1 MSLSKDGKIELINEL
16 KREEGFRANVYQ
28 CSEGV
33 DTIGYGFNVKYLSKD
48 ELALNGGFIEPMSEE
63 VATKIL
69 EAKVSKLIKSVDEVY
84 SWVDNLPE
92 VVKIGIYDMI
102 YQLGIKGF
110 GSFVNTQKYIKLLD
124 YSKAIENIK
133 NSKWAKQ
140 TPRRANNLIKRLERA
155 RDDYKSFL

>member
-1 MSLSKDGKIELINEL
+1 MSLSKDGKLELINEL
-16 KREEGFRANVYQ
+16 KIEEGFRDRVYQ
-28 CSEGV
+28 CSLGV

-48 ELALNGGFIEPMSEE
+48 ELDLNGGFIEPMSEE

-84 SWVDNLPE
+84 SWIDNLPE
-92 VVKIGIYDMI
+92 GVKIGIYDMI

-110 GSFVNTQKYIKLLD
+110 GSFVNTQKYLKLLD
-124 YSKAIENIK
+124 YNKAIENIK

-155 RDDYKSFL
+155 RG

>member
-16 KREEGFRANVYQ
+16 KREEGFRASIYQ
-28 CSEGV
+28 CSLGV
-33 DTIGYGFNVKYLSKD
+33 DTIGYGFNVAYLTKD

-63 VATKIL
+63 VATQIL
-69 EAKVSKLIKSVDEVY
+69 NHKVKKLIKSVDEVY
-84 SWVDNLPE
+84 SWIDNLPE

-110 GSFVNTQKYIKLLD
+110 GSFVNTQKYLKALD
-124 YSKAIENIK
+124 YPKAIENIK

-155 RDDYKSFL
+155 RG

>member
-1 MSLSKDGKIELINEL
+1 MSLSKDGKLELINEL
-16 KREEGFRANVYQ
+16 KREEGFRASIYQ

-33 DTIGYGFNVKYLSKD
+33 DTIGYGFNVAYLSKD

-63 VATKIL
+63 VATQIL
-69 EAKVSKLIKSVDEVY
+69 EHKVSKLIKSVDEVY
-84 SWVDNLPE
+84 SWIDNLPE

-110 GSFVNTQKYIKLLD
+110 GSFVNTQKYLKLLD

-133 NSKWAKQ
+133 SSKWAKQ

-155 RDDYKSFL
+155 RG

>member
-1 MSLSKDGKIELINEL
+1 MSLSKDGKLELINEL
-16 KREEGFRANVYQ
+16 KREEGFRDRVYQ

-48 ELALNGGFIEPMSEE
+48 ELDLNGGFIEPMSEE
-63 VATKIL
+63 IATKIL

-84 SWVDNLPE
+84 SWIDNLPE

-110 GSFVNTQKYIKLLD
+110 GSFVNTQKYLKLLD
-124 YSKAIENIK
+124 YNKAIENIK

-155 RDDYKSFL
+155 R

>member
-1 MSLSKDGKIELINEL
+1 MSLSKDGKLELINEL
-16 KREEGFRANVYQ
+16 KREEGFRDRVYQ

-48 ELALNGGFIEPMSEE
+48 ELDLNGGFIEPMSEE

-69 EAKVSKLIKSVDEVY
+69 EAKVSKLIKSVDETY
-84 SWVDNLPE
+84 SWIDNLPE

-110 GSFVNTQKYIKLLD
+110 GSFVNTQKYLKLLD
-124 YSKAIENIK
+124 YNKAIENIK

-155 RDDYKSFL
+155 R

>member
-1 MSLSKDGKIELINEL
+1 MSLSKDGKIELIDEL
-16 KREEGFRANVYQ
+16 KREEGFRASIYQ

-33 DTIGYGFNVKYLSKD
+33 DTIGYGFNVKYLTDD

-63 VATKIL
+63 VATQIL
-69 EAKVSKLIKSVDEVY
+69 NRKVKKLIKSVDEVY
-84 SWVDNLPE
+84 SWIDSLPE
-92 VVKIGIYDMI
+92 VVKIGLYDMI

-110 GSFVNTQKYIKLLD
+110 GSFVNTQKYLKALD
-124 YSKAIENIK
+124 YPKAIENIK

-155 RDDYKSFL
+155 RG

>member
-1 MSLSKDGKIELINEL
+1 MSLSKDGKLELINEL
-16 KREEGFRANVYQ
+16 KREEGFRDRVYQ

-63 VATKIL
+63 IATKIL

-84 SWVDNLPE
+84 SWIDNLPE

-110 GSFVNTQKYIKLLD
+110 GSFVNTQKYLKLLD
-124 YSKAIENIK
+124 YPKAIENIK

-155 RDDYKSFL
+155 R

>member
-1 MSLSKDGKIELINEL
+1 MSLSKDGLNELINEL
-16 KREEGFRANVYQ
+16 KREEGFRDRVYQ

-84 SWVDNLPE
+84 SWIDNLPE

-110 GSFVNTQKYIKLLD
+110 GSFVNTQKYLKALD
-124 YSKAIENIK
+124 YNKAIENIK

-155 RDDYKSFL
+155 KR

>member
-1 MSLSKDGKIELINEL
+1 MSLSKDGLNELINEL
-16 KREEGFRANVYQ
+16 KREEGFRASIYQ

-33 DTIGYGFNVKYLSKD
+33 DTIGYGFNVAYLSKD
-48 ELALNGGFIEPMSEE
+48 ELALNDGFIEPMSEE
-63 VATKIL
+63 IATKIL
-69 EAKVSKLIKSVDEVY
+69 ETKVNKLIKSVDEVY
-84 SWVDNLPE
+84 SWIDTLPE
-92 VVKIGIYDMI
+92 VVKIGLYDMI

-110 GSFVNTQKYIKLLD
+110 GSFVNTQKYLKALD

-155 RDDYKSFL
+155 RG

>member
-16 KREEGFRANVYQ
+16 KREEGFRASIYQ
-28 CSEGV
+28 CSLGV
-33 DTIGYGFNVKYLSKD
+33 DTIGYGFNVAYLTKD

-69 EAKVSKLIKSVDEVY
+69 ESKVSKLIKSVDEVY
-84 SWVDNLPE
+84 SWIDNLPE
-92 VVKIGIYDMI
+92 VVKIGLYDMI

-110 GSFVNTQKYIKLLD
+110 GSFVNTQKYLKALD
-124 YSKAIENIK
+124 YPKAIENIK

-155 RDDYKSFL
+155 RG

>member
-1 MSLSKDGKIELINEL
+1 MSLSKDGKLELINEL
-16 KREEGFRANVYQ
+16 KREEGFRDRIYQ

-33 DTIGYGFNVKYLSKD
+33 DTIGYGFNVKYLTDD

-84 SWVDNLPE
+84 SWIDSLPE

-110 GSFVNTQKYIKLLD
+110 GSFVNTQKYLKALD
-124 YSKAIENIK
+124 YPKAIENIK

-155 RDDYKSFL
+155 RG

>member
-16 KREEGFRANVYQ
+16 KREEGFRASIYQ

-33 DTIGYGFNVKYLSKD
+33 DTIGYGFNVAYLTKD
-48 ELALNGGFIEPMSEE
+48 EIALNGGFIEPMSEE
-63 VATKIL
+63 VATQIL
-69 EAKVSKLIKSVDEVY
+69 NLKVSKLIKAVDEVY
-84 SWVDNLPE
+84 SWIDTLPE

-110 GSFVNTQKYIKLLD
+110 GSFVNTQKYLKLLD

-155 RDDYKSFL
+155 RG

>member
-1 MSLSKDGKIELINEL
+1 MSLSKDGKLELINEL
-16 KREEGFRANVYQ
+16 KREEGFRDRVYQ

-69 EAKVSKLIKSVDEVY
+69 ESKVSKLIKSVDESY
-84 SWVDNLPE
+84 SWIDNLPE

-110 GSFVNTQKYIKLLD
+110 GSFVNTQKYLKLLD
-124 YSKAIENIK
+124 YNKAIENIK

-140 TPRRANNLIKRLERA
+140 TPRRANNLINRLERA
-155 RDDYKSFL
+155 RG

>member
-1 MSLSKDGKIELINEL
+1 MSLSKDGKLELINEL
-16 KREEGFRANVYQ
+16 KREEGFRDRVYQ

-63 VATKIL
+63 VATQIL
-69 EAKVSKLIKSVDEVY
+69 NRKVKKLIKSVDEVY
-84 SWVDNLPE
+84 SWIDNLPE

-110 GSFVNTQKYIKLLD
+110 GSFVNTQKYLKLLD

-155 RDDYKSFL
+155 RG

>member
-1 MSLSKDGKIELINEL
+1 MSLSKDGKLELINEL
-16 KREEGFRANVYQ
+16 KREEGFRDRVYQ

-33 DTIGYGFNVKYLSKD
+33 DTIGYGFNVKYLTD
-48 ELALNGGFIEPMSEE
+48 DDLALNGGFIEPMSEE
-63 VATKIL
+63 VATQIL
-69 EAKVSKLIKSVDEVY
+69 NRKVKKLIKSVDEVY
-84 SWVDNLPE
+84 SWIDNLPE

-110 GSFVNTQKYIKLLD
+110 GSFVNTQKYLQLLD

-140 TPRRANNLIKRLERA
+140 TPKRANNLIKRLERA
-155 RDDYKSFL
+155 KR

>member
-16 KREEGFRANVYQ
+16 KREEGFRDRVYQ

-84 SWVDNLPE
+84 SWIDNLPE
-92 VVKIGIYDMI
+92 VVKIGLYDMI

-110 GSFVNTQKYIKLLD
+110 GSFVNTQKYLKSLD

-155 RDDYKSFL
+155 RG

>member
-16 KREEGFRANVYQ
+16 KREEGFRANIYQ
-28 CSEGV
+28 CTAGV
-33 DTIGYGFNVKYLSKD
+33 DTVGYGFNAKYLSKD

-69 EAKVSKLIKSVDEVY
+69 ELKVNKLIKSVDEVY
-84 SWVDNLPE
+84 SWIDNLPE

-110 GSFVNTQKYIKLLD
+110 GSFVNTQKYLKLLD
-124 YSKAIENIK
+124 IFAYL
-133 NSKWAKQ
+133 Q
-140 TPRRANNLIKRLERA
+140 
-155 RDDYKSFL
+155 SFQSL

>member
-1 MSLSKDGKIELINEL
+1 MSLSKDGKLELINEL
-16 KREEGFRANVYQ
+16 KREEGFRDRVYQ

-48 ELALNGGFIEPMSEE
+48 ELDLNGGFIEPMSEE
-63 VATKIL
+63 VATQIL
-69 EAKVSKLIKSVDEVY
+69 NRKVKKLIKSVDEVY
-84 SWVDNLPE
+84 SWIDNLPE

-110 GSFVNTQKYIKLLD
+110 GSFVNTQKYLKLLD
-124 YSKAIENIK
+124 YNKAIENIK

-155 RDDYKSFL
+155 KR

>member
-1 MSLSKDGKIELINEL
+1 MSLSKDGLNELISEL
-16 KREEGFRANVYQ
+16 KVEEGFRASIYQ

-33 DTIGYGFNVKYLSKD
+33 DTIGYGFNVAYLTKD
-48 ELALNGGFIEPMSEE
+48 EIALNDGVIEPMSEE
-63 VATKIL
+63 VATQIL
-69 EAKVSKLIKSVDEVY
+69 NRKVKKLIKSVDEVY
-84 SWVDNLPE
+84 SWIDNLPE

-110 GSFVNTQKYIKLLD
+110 GSFVNTQKYLKLLD
-124 YSKAIENIK
+124 YNKAIENIK

-155 RDDYKSFL
+155 RG

>member
-1 MSLSKDGKIELINEL
+1 MSLSKDGLNELISEL
-16 KREEGFRANVYQ
+16 KREEGFRDRVYQ

-33 DTIGYGFNVKYLSKD
+33 DTIGYGFNVAYLSKA
-48 ELALNGGFIEPMSEE
+48 ELELNDGVIEPMSEE
-63 VATKIL
+63 VATQIL
-69 EAKVSKLIKSVDEVY
+69 NRKVKKLIKSVDEVY
-84 SWVDNLPE
+84 SWIDSLPE

-110 GSFVNTQKYIKLLD
+110 GSFVNTQKYLKLLD

-155 RDDYKSFL
+155 RG

>member
-1 MSLSKDGKIELINEL
+1 MSLSKDGLNELINEL
-16 KREEGFRANVYQ
+16 KREEGFRASIYQ

-33 DTIGYGFNVKYLSKD
+33 DTIGYGFNVAYLSKA
-48 ELALNGGFIEPMSEE
+48 ELELNGGVIEPMSEE
-63 VATKIL
+63 VATQIL
-69 EAKVSKLIKSVDEVY
+69 NRKVKKLIKSVDEVY
-84 SWVDNLPE
+84 SWIDSLPE

-110 GSFVNTQKYIKLLD
+110 GSFVNTQKYLKLLD
-124 YSKAIENIK
+124 YPKAIENIK

-155 RDDYKSFL
+155 RG

>member
-1 MSLSKDGKIELINEL
+1 MSLSKDGKLELINEL
-16 KREEGFRANVYQ
+16 KREEGFRDRVYQ

-33 DTIGYGFNVKYLSKD
+33 DTIGYGFNVKYLTDD
-48 ELALNGGFIEPMSEE
+48 ELDLNGGFIEPMSEE

-84 SWVDNLPE
+84 SWIDSLPE

-110 GSFVNTQKYIKLLD
+110 GSFVNTQKYLKLLD
-124 YSKAIENIK
+124 YNKAIENIK

-155 RDDYKSFL
+155 KR

>member
-1 MSLSKDGKIELINEL
+1 MSLSKDGLNELINEL
-16 KREEGFRANVYQ
+16 KREEGFRASIYQ

-33 DTIGYGFNVKYLSKD
+33 DTIGYGFNVAYLTKD
-48 ELALNGGFIEPMSEE
+48 EIALNGGVIEPMSEE
-63 VATKIL
+63 VATQIL
-69 EAKVSKLIKSVDEVY
+69 NHKVKKLIKSVDEVY
-84 SWVDNLPE
+84 SWIDNLPE

-110 GSFVNTQKYIKLLD
+110 GSFVNTQKYLKLLD

-155 RDDYKSFL
+155 MK

>member
-1 MSLSKDGKIELINEL
+1 MSLSKDGKLELINEL
-16 KREEGFRANVYQ
+16 KREEGFRDRVYQ

-48 ELALNGGFIEPMSEE
+48 ELDLNDGFIEPMSEE

-69 EAKVSKLIKSVDEVY
+69 ESKVNKLIKAVDESY
-84 SWVDNLPE
+84 SWIDNLPE

-110 GSFVNTQKYIKLLD
+110 GSFVNTQKYLKLLD
-124 YSKAIENIK
+124 YPKAIENIK

-155 RDDYKSFL
+155 R

>member
-1 MSLSKDGKIELINEL
+1 MSLSKDGLNELINEL
-16 KREEGFRANVYQ
+16 KREEGFRDRVYQ

-48 ELALNGGFIEPMSEE
+48 ELDLNGGFIEPMSEE

-69 EAKVSKLIKSVDEVY
+69 ESKVSKLIKSVDEVY
-84 SWVDNLPE
+84 SWIDNLPE

-110 GSFVNTQKYIKLLD
+110 GSFVNTQKYLKILD
-124 YSKAIENIK
+124 YTKVIENIK

-155 RDDYKSFL
+155 MK

>member
-16 KREEGFRANVYQ
+16 KREEGFRASIYQ

-33 DTIGYGFNVKYLSKD
+33 DTIGYGFNVSYLTKD

-63 VATKIL
+63 IATKIL

-84 SWVDNLPE
+84 SWIDNLPE

-110 GSFVNTQKYIKLLD
+110 GSFVNTQKYLKALD
-124 YSKAIENIK
+124 YPKAIENIK

-155 RDDYKSFL
+155 RG

>member
-1 MSLSKDGKIELINEL
+1 MSLSKDGKLELINEL
-16 KREEGFRANVYQ
+16 KREEGFRASIYQ

-48 ELALNGGFIEPMSEE
+48 ELDLNDGFIEPMSEE

-69 EAKVSKLIKSVDEVY
+69 ESKVNKLIKSVDEVY
-84 SWVDNLPE
+84 SWIDNLPE

-110 GSFVNTQKYIKLLD
+110 GSFVNTQKYLKLLD
-124 YSKAIENIK
+124 YPKAIENIK
-133 NSKWAKQ
+133 SSKWAKQ

-155 RDDYKSFL
+155 R

>member
-16 KREEGFRANVYQ
+16 KREEGFRDRVYQ
-28 CSEGV
+28 CSEGL
-33 DTIGYGFNVKYLSKD
+33 DTIGYGFNVAYLSKD

-84 SWVDNLPE
+84 SWIDSLPE

-110 GSFVNTQKYIKLLD
+110 GSFVNTQKYLKALD
-124 YSKAIENIK
+124 YPKAIENIK

>member
-1 MSLSKDGKIELINEL
+1 MSLSKDGKLELINEL
-16 KREEGFRANVYQ
+16 KREEGFRDRVYQ

-48 ELALNGGFIEPMSEE
+48 ELALNGGFIEPMSED

-84 SWVDNLPE
+84 SWIDNLPE

-110 GSFVNTQKYIKLLD
+110 GSFVNTQKYLKLLD
-124 YSKAIENIK
+124 YPKAIENIK

-155 RDDYKSFL
+155 KR

>member
-1 MSLSKDGKIELINEL
+1 MSLSKDGKLELINEL
-16 KREEGFRANVYQ
+16 KREEGFRDRVYQ

-48 ELALNGGFIEPMSEE
+48 ELDLNGGFIEPMSEE

-84 SWVDNLPE
+84 SWIDNLPE

-110 GSFVNTQKYIKLLD
+110 GSFVNTQKYLKLLD
-124 YSKAIENIK
+124 YNKAIENIK

-155 RDDYKSFL
+155 R